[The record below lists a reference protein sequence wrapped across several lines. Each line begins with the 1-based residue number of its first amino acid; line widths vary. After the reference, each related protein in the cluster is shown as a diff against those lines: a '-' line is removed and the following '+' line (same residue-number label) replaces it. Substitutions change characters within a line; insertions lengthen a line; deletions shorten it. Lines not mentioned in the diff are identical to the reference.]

1 MSYLRCQSF
10 QDVAPVTVAVRVEV
24 ILKRRVKG
32 HSPRLDT
39 GVTVPADTQTLRIIP
54 NTNIFA
60 KFLYLYLPSVVGSCC
75 GWMWVSLAPRYCHI
89 LNQTAQHSSPPCSV
103 VSVRVGGQVLSH
115 GRHNSPND
123 WQVDTRAELW
133 LWLPMRR
140 FRGARCANRTR
151 SSDSVH
157 TDKRKKI
164 EIHFKGFE
172 L

>member
-1 MSYLRCQSF
+1 MKFMSYLRCQSF
-10 QDVAPVTVAVRVEV
+10 KDVAPVTVAVRVEV

-32 HSPRLDT
+32 HSPCSHT
-39 GVTVPADTQTLRIIP
+39 
-54 NTNIFA
+54 NTNTN
-60 KFLYLYLPSVVGSCC
+60 KFLYLHLPSVVGNCC
-75 GWMWVSLAPRYCHI
+75 GWIWISLAPTYWTK
-89 LNQTAQHSSPPCSV
+89 QPSTPPPL

-115 GRHNSPND
+115 GRHNLPND

-164 EIHFKGFE
+164 EIHFKGFIH
-172 L
+172 